1 MAQRSKFQIQPFKH
15 NQQMDEDYANRT
27 WQTLHDAIREI
38 HRQNASGLSFEELY
52 RNAYNMVLHKFGEK
66 LYTGLSDTIT
76 KHLQAVGAEVIA
88 ANDEQFL
95 PELKD
100 KWDKHKLSSIM
111 IRDILMY
118 MDRTYVAS
126 QKKTPVYERGL
137 QIFRDEVCRN
147 PRVKDRLLS
156 MLLDLIKRERNGE
169 MIERSLLKTVTS
181 MLVELGRDVYA
192 RDFEAN
198 FLNDSSRFYQAESQ
212 EYISQNSAS
221 DYMKKAEQRLAEE
234 VDRVAHYLDP
244 ATEPKIREVAEREL
258 IERHMRT
265 IAEMEHSGVVAM
277 IEDNKIDDLK
287 RAYELF
293 KRVTAPVSGLGVI
306 RDIMAAHVK
315 ARGTQLV
322 QDDERNSD
330 PVQYVQGLLALR
342 DKYEAVIS
350 SAFSGDKQ
358 FYNALNQSFESFVN
372 LNQHSPE
379 YISLVVDEQLRK
391 GMKGT
396 SEEEVETILDKVV
409 MLFRYLQEK
418 DVFEKYYKQ
427 HLAKRLLGGRSMS
440 DDAERSMIGKLKIE
454 CGYQYT
460 SKLEGMFMDMKVS
473 ADTQEAFRNAM
484 GGSSKVD
491 SIELSVHVLTTGFWP
506 TQVGA
511 KCSLPPQILRCCDVF
526 KEHYLKQH
534 SGRRLQWQAN
544 MGSADLKAVFSGRK
558 YMINVS
564 TYQTCVLLLFNPSD
578 TLTYTE
584 IAAATEIPGPDLQR
598 ALQSLACA
606 KFKIL
611 NKEPKGR
618 NVEET
623 DTFTFNAE
631 FSAKHLRFK
640 VGTVTAAKETE
651 VEKQET
657 RQKVDEDRKPQ
668 IEAAIVRVMKSR
680 KEMEHNALIAE
691 VTGQLSARFLPHPN
705 VIKKRIESLIEREF
719 LERDKDNWR
728 KYRYLA

>member
-1 MAQRSKFQIQPFKH
+1 MPIRH
-15 NQQMDEDYANRT
+15 RT
-27 WQTLHDAIREI
+27 ARCA
-38 HRQNASGLSFEELY
+38 ASLLRMCHLSRL
-52 RNAYNMVLHKFGEK
+52 RLRVCGWLAAAGCSSPLLTRLARRRFGDK
-66 LYTGLSDTIT
+66 LYTGLAETIT
-76 KHLQAVGAEVIA
+76 KHLQVVAAEVIA

-95 PELKD
+95 LVLKD

-126 QKKTPVYERGL
+126 TKKTPVYDRGL

-147 PRVKDRLLS
+147 PKVKDRLLQ
-156 MLLDLIKRERNGE
+156 MLLDLIQRERQGE
-169 MIERSLLKTVTS
+169 MIERGLLKTVSS
-181 MLVELGRDVYA
+181 MFVELGREVYA
-192 RDFEAN
+192 RDFEAP
-198 FLNDSSRFYQAESQ
+198 FLSSSATFYQAESQ

-221 DYMKKAEQRLAEE
+221 DYMKKAEQRLSEE
-234 VDRVAHYLDP
+234 EERVKHYLDP
-244 ATEPKIREVAEREL
+244 ATEPKLREVAEGEL

-265 IAEMEHSGVVAM
+265 LAEMEHSGIVAM
-277 IEDNKIDDLK
+277 IEDDKVDDLHRTYK
-287 RAYELF
+287 LF
-293 KRVTAPVSGLGVI
+293 KRVKGGLAVI
-306 RDIMAAHVK
+306 REIMATHVK
-315 ARGTQLV
+315 SRGTQLV
-322 QDDERNSD
+322 QDDERNTD
-330 PVQYVQGLLALR
+330 PAQYVQGLLALR
-342 DKYEAVIS
+342 DKYEHVIS
-350 SAFSGDKQ
+350 SAFSKEKE

-379 YISLVVDEQLRK
+379 YISLFVDEQLRK
-391 GMKGT
+391 GMKNT
-396 SEEEVETILDKVV
+396 SEDDVETILDKVV

-427 HLAKRLLGGRSMS
+427 HLAKRLLGQRSVS
-440 DDAERSMIGKLKIE
+440 EDAERSMIGKLKIE

-460 SKLEGMFMDMKVS
+460 SKLEGMFMDMRVS
-473 ADTQEAFRNAM
+473 ADTREAFRNAM
-484 GGSSKVD
+484 GGSSKVG
-491 SIELSVHVLTTGFWP
+491 SIELHVDVLTTGFWP

-511 KCSLPPQILRCCDVF
+511 KCSLPPQILRCCEVF

-544 MGSADLKAVFSGRK
+544 MGNADLKAVFSGRK
-558 YMINVS
+558 YEINVS
-564 TYQTCVLLLFNPSD
+564 TYMMCVLVLFNQSD
-578 TLTYTE
+578 ALSYSE
-584 IAAATEIPGPDLQR
+584 ILEATEIPAPDLQR

-618 NVEET
+618 NVE
-623 DTFTFNAE
+623 DGDSFSFNSE

-640 VGTVTAAKETE
+640 VGTVTAAKENE

-680 KEMEHNALIAE
+680 QQMEHNALIAE
-691 VTGQLSARFLPHPN
+691 VTAQLTSRFLPHPN